1 MRDRGAVLIEFALI
15 APLMFLIIFGCIT
28 LGMGQVRQM
37 ELRTTAQQAVD
48 LWMTGELS
56 EAESISYAAQNG
68 NVVCA
73 GDEWD
78 ECFTSGLPGTV
89 EMRQLIVVGET
100 LHFIANLSVTPGAK
114 VIGT

>member
-15 APLMFLIIFGCIT
+15 APLMFLLIFGSIT
-28 LGMGQVRQM
+28 LGIGQYRQM

-48 LWMTGELS
+48 LWMIGALS
-56 EAESISYAAQNG
+56 EAEAVAYAAQNG

-73 GDEWD
+73 SDSHDG
-78 ECFTSGLPGTV
+78 CFVSGLPGTIP
-89 EMRQLIVVGET
+89 MRQLIVVGET
-100 LHFIANLSVTPGAK
+100 LHFIGNLSVTPGAK

>member
-15 APLMFLIIFGCIT
+15 APLMFLLIFGGIT
-28 LGMGQVRQM
+28 LGIGQYRQM

-56 EAESISYAAQNG
+56 EAEAIAYAATEG
-68 NVVCA
+68 TVVCA

-78 ECFTSGLPGTV
+78 ECFTSGLPGTTP
-89 EMRQLIVVGET
+89 MCQLIVVGET
-100 LHFIANLSVTPGAK
+100 LHFIGNLSVTPGAK